1 MNLGECSSTL
11 ANVLSTVL
19 NILSTVK
26 NVLSMVCL
34 WFVGAYV
41 FGTLYCSELTELCGH
56 VALWDKK
63 CPLWGKERPFRERH
77 LKNVRGRTGYI
88 EVQLLLI
95 PTTISIATLLLLLLL
110 LLQLSSPL
118 VWFFGRRG
126 YLEAKS
132 FQDWNKGIFIRSL
145 IVSITISESD
155 WVFAPSFKIPNFC
168 ASFFRSKVRICF
180 SQSLPSGLFSQ
191 GHVTKIHCLWPA
203 SLKASPFTLS
213 PRLEHLFSC
222 HRSRSTCGWVEP
234 TRSAAEVVEEMSYTK
249 TLNWKKMIRIQTSTL
264 QSLRMDGRIL
274 KDFCFQVLFF
284 FRLQLLQF
292 GENSKRY
299 LRSPWFFQ
307 RNWGRLSNEGGTVP
321 PNKNPRNEKR
331 FSSWIW

>member
-1 MNLGECSSTL
+1 MNLGESSSTL
-11 ANVLSTVL
+11 VNVLSTVL

-34 WFVGAYV
+34 WFVGACV
-41 FGTLYCSELTELCGH
+41 FGILYCSELTELCGH

-63 CPLWGKERPFRERH
+63 CPLWDKERPFRERH

-95 PTTISIATLLLLLLL
+95 PTTILLLVLQRHCYSRCCYYNYRLLLFDFL
-110 LLQLSSPL
+110 AGGDIWKQSH
-118 VWFFGRRG
+118 FKIEIKE
-126 YLEAKS
+126 YL
-132 FQDWNKGIFIRSL
+132 FDLWLYLF
-145 IVSITISESD
+145 TISESD

-264 QSLRMDGRIL
+264 HQSLRMDGRIF

-284 FRLQLLQF
+284 FVC
-292 GENSKRY
+292 SC
-299 LRSPWFFQ
+299 
-307 RNWGRLSNEGGTVP
+307 
-321 PNKNPRNEKR
+321 
-331 FSSWIW
+331 FSLVKIRKDI